1 MKMRWEE
8 PRIEVQKFIPNEYV
22 AACYRIKCTTPNGNE
37 SYNYIYAD
45 SNNNGMWDSNDKR
58 IYSSMLGFT
67 GCNQWHK
74 GVILDVA
81 PKANGFVT
89 EGTNPSKN
97 ASEAVAVFYWYENLG
112 QQYED
117 IHVMTP
123 GDENYES
130 NPNAS

>member
-1 MKMRWEE
+1 MKKRWEE

-37 SYNYIYAD
+37 SYKYIYAD
-45 SNNNGMWDSNDKR
+45 SNNNGVWDSDDR
-58 IYSSMLGFT
+58 QIYSSWMGFT

-74 GVILDVA
+74 GVILDVP

-89 EGTNPSKN
+89 KGKNPSE
-97 ASEAVAVFYWYENLG
+97 SDFEAVFYWYEHLG
-112 QQYED
+112 HQSED